1 MAGEGDC
8 TRMWPA
14 GCEKR
19 LAAVADIKDDA
30 NMAVDKAGSVADT
43 ASIVAAAT
51 TENGKCMDGDVA
63 AGTAAEAGQAAC
75 HMEAA
80 AEAAAPRIYERGAA
94 AAETAKAD
102 ETGETERAGVLAET
116 ASERESDGAEEMRA
130 AAEDVAAGIGVS
142 DMEGG
147 AAGEIRAAAAATA
160 ERPESVTCAT
170 DETERAGAAGTAA
183 ADADT
188 LVGTQLMLPICEREA
203 AGQTESVVRAADEA
217 ERAEAL
223 AAPALWELLGE
234 AVACLTQRIQ
244 RHRTCSNQADALLG
258 RFSQSPDTCTDAAQ
272 QTLRELRSELLDT
285 TQLLKAVETLTK
297 CALSIQGADAG
308 RTAARS
314 AGPTTSAQARR
325 VVVTL
330 DRELKK
336 WAQ

>member
-43 ASIVAAAT
+43 ASIVAVGQA
-51 TENGKCMDGDVA
+51 ENGKCMDGDAA

-80 AEAAAPRIYERGAA
+80 AEAAAPRICERGAA

-102 ETGETERAGVLAET
+102 ETG
-116 ASERESDGAEEMRA
+116 
-130 AAEDVAAGIGVS
+130 
-142 DMEGG
+142 
-147 AAGEIRAAAAATA
+147 
-160 ERPESVTCAT
+160 
-170 DETERAGAAGTAA
+170 ETERAGAAGTAA